1 MKNIRI
7 IPRLDI
13 KGPNVVKPVQTEA
26 LRVVGNPKILAEKYY
41 HDGADELLYMDI
53 VASLYQRN
61 LDFDLLRRV
70 TENIF
75 IPVTV
80 GGGIRSIQDI
90 ATVLRSGAD
99 KVAINT
105 FAVHHPEF
113 LVQAVRQFGAQCI
126 VLSIEAKKQTNGT
139 WEAFTDGGRER
150 TGKDA
155 VVWAKE
161 AIELGVGEILLTSI
175 DRDGTRL
182 GYDQELISAIA
193 SFATVPIIAYGGAS
207 APQDLRLA
215 LQNGVDAVAASSI
228 FHYNNYSIV
237 DIKKDLA
244 SHSINVRIL

>member
-26 LRVVGNPKILAEKYY
+26 LRVVGDPKILAEKYY
-41 HDGADELLYMDI
+41 HDGADEILYMDI

-61 LDFDLLRRV
+61 LDFELLRKV

-80 GGGIRSIQDI
+80 GGGIRTVQDI

-105 FAVHHPEF
+105 AAINRPEF
-113 LVQAVRQFGAQCI
+113 LTEAVHQFGAQCI
-126 VLSIEAKKQTNGT
+126 ILSIEAKQQSDGT

-150 TGKDA
+150 TGKNA
-155 VVWAKE
+155 IEWAKE
-161 AIELGVGEILLTSI
+161 GIRLGVGEILLTSI
-175 DRDGTRL
+175 DHDGTKT
-182 GYDQELISAIA
+182 GYDLDLIKQVAA
-193 SFATVPIIAYGGAS
+193 FAPVPIIAYGGAS
-207 APQDLRLA
+207 GPEDMNKALLA
-215 LQNGVDAVAASSI
+215 KADAVAAASI
-228 FHYNNYSIV
+228 FHYNNYSIFEV
-237 DIKKDLA
+237 KEYLKDQ
-244 SHSINVRIL
+244 SINVRM